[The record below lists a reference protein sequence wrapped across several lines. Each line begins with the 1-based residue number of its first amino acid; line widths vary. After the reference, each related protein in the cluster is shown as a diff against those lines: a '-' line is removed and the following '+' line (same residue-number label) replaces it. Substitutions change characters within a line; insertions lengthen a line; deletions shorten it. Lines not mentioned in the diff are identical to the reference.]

1 MEYDY
6 DDDNVDNYEKV
17 EIMVEKKEHD
27 FVEDDDNGMLMI
39 KWNSK

>member
-17 EIMVEKKEHD
+17 EIIIEKKEQD
-27 FVEDDDNGMLMI
+27 IFEDADNGMLMI
-39 KWNSK
+39 KWNST